1 MINSIS
7 KCFFSGKIELSS
19 FFSVLS
25 AEELGLLYN
34 DSSSKKIKKG
44 NPIFKEGDI
53 PSGLIYLKS
62 GNAKVYKIGAGKRE
76 QIVRL
81 ARKSSFV
88 GYKALFAGTTH
99 TSNSSAIDDSEIII
113 FHKNGLFRVIENN
126 PKFSMSIIKALAN
139 EISFNFN
146 RVINLTQKHIRGR
159 IAESLILLKEIYGKM
174 SDGQTLNVK
183 FTRENI
189 AHFSNMT
196 TSNAIRT
203 LRAFEK
209 EGLIITENKYIKLL
223 NEEEIIKISNQG

>member
-1 MINSIS
+1 MSN
-7 KCFFSGKIELSS
+7 

-25 AEELGLLYN
+25 TEELDLLYN
-34 DSSSKKIKKG
+34 DSSSKNIKKG
-44 NPIFKEGDI
+44 ETIFKEGDT
-53 PSGLIYLKS
+53 PSGLIYLKAGS
-62 GNAKVYKIGAGKRE
+62 AKVFKFGAGNRE

-81 ARKSSFV
+81 ARESSFI

-99 TSNSSAIDDSEIII
+99 TSSSSAIEESEIII
-113 FHKNGLFRVIENN
+113 FHKNSLFRVIKSN
-126 PKFSMSIIKALAN
+126 PEFSMNIIQALAS

-146 RVINLTQKHIRGR
+146 RMINLTQKHIRGR
-159 IAESLILLKEIYGKM
+159 IAESLLLLKEIYGKM
-174 SDGQTLNVK
+174 NDGKTLNVK

-209 EGLIITENKYIKLL
+209 EELIATENKYIKLL
-223 NEEEIIKISNQG
+223 NEEALIKISNQG